1 MFQLWDVLLSQEK
14 EMWARQ
20 AVAGLRV
27 HRASAQQN
35 PWAED
40 AQMRQ
45 GKFILGS
52 LNVGGDLGALTI
64 SIS

>member
-1 MFQLWDVLLSQEK
+1 
-14 EMWARQ
+14 MWARQ

-40 AQMRQ
+40 TQMRQ
-45 GKFILGS
+45 DKFILGS
-52 LNVGGDLGALTI
+52 LDVGGGLGALTNRI
-64 SIS
+64 S

>member
-1 MFQLWDVLLSQEK
+1 
-14 EMWARQ
+14 MWARQ

-52 LNVGGDLGALTI
+52 LDVGGGLGALTQYLLAPG
-64 SIS
+64 